1 VQKIEWFRLADLP
14 TWKRNKAVPGKFYLI
29 SPFIGCVTSVMET
42 TCIDVRFSPLK
53 AFINEHKPRKPSR
66 RTQRAKD
73 VRPKQEFPEESD
85 ASVVEFQSGPTAHLD
100 ATAQES
106 SSQTSSADNGDPQ
119 TPSPL
124 YSEAAVTHI
133 DVAQTTENSSLDE
146 TPVDPHFARLMSA
159 LTLSAKANGTSDGKP
174 DYVLPVGA
182 AVHPPSSSV
191 AAGVA
196 VSRDMPQ
203 NFTAPAS
210 GTTVGGSAPVV
221 QPRSSSRP
229 SKQSG
234 TGIFSNDAS
243 GLSNSPS
250 GSHASSPLPSQSTI
264 SPGFVTS
271 PSPNTKSPTH
281 SRRSSMITADLSP
294 YLARPAGIPMNGK
307 RLKQLALL
315 EAVADE
321 SSRMIATSLVHPPT
335 QPSPSYEASHTP
347 HHAPL
352 PPNAVM
358 SHNFTNLSPMYSNT
372 HGPYIPSVPQT
383 GSFNPP
389 SPDNAFTERPR
400 TSNSFRQVPNHHPR
414 LSNTRASMNQAQLLG
429 ALPGTFNPSI
439 PGHHMPA
446 IPPMPILNFHSPSTF
461 PPPPLPTVVTG
472 TPIFRTGPHPPTV
485 GRGPPPPL
493 RVLPSQAVSG
503 PAMSQNLPSTPGGS
517 SNFGFPRPTP
527 NPHNTQLLSI
537 LNRGSGQ

>member
-1 VQKIEWFRLADLP
+1 
-14 TWKRNKAVPGKFYLI
+14 
-29 SPFIGCVTSVMET
+29 MET
-42 TCIDVRFSPLK
+42 TCVCVDVRFSPLK
-53 AFINEHKPRKPSR
+53 ALINEHKPRKPSR

-85 ASVVEFQSGPTAHLD
+85 ASAIEFQSGPTAHLD

-124 YSEAAVTHI
+124 YSEAAVTHV
-133 DVAQTTENSSLDE
+133 DVAQTTESNGLDE
-146 TPVDPHFARLMSA
+146 IPVDPHFARLMSA
-159 LTLSAKANGTSDGKP
+159 LTLSAQANGTCDGKP
-174 DYVLPVGA
+174 DYELPACA
-182 AVHPPSSSV
+182 AVHPRSASPAAVDV
-191 AAGVA
+191 AI
-196 VSRDMPQ
+196 SRDRPQ
-203 NFTAPAS
+203 NYNAPTSGSTA
-210 GTTVGGSAPVV
+210 GGSAPIVH
-221 QPRSSSRP
+221 PRSSSRP
-229 SKQSG
+229 SKQLG
-234 TGIFSNDAS
+234 TGFFSNDAI
-243 GLSNSPS
+243 GFSNSPS
-250 GSHASSPLPSQSTI
+250 RSHASSPLPSQSTI
-264 SPGFVTS
+264 SPGLVTS
-271 PSPNTKSPTH
+271 PSPNTKSPAH

-335 QPSPSYEASHTP
+335 QPSPPYEASHTP

-389 SPDNAFTERPR
+389 SPDNAFTVRPR
-400 TSNSFRQVPNHHPR
+400 TSNTFRQVPNYHPR
-414 LSNTRASMNQAQLLG
+414 PPNTRASMNQAQLLG
-429 ALPGTFNPSI
+429 ALSGNSNPSTQ
-439 PGHHMPA
+439 GHHMPS
-446 IPPMPILNFHSPSTF
+446 IPPMPILNFHNTF
-461 PPPPLPTVVTG
+461 PPPQLPTVVTG
-472 TPIFRTGPHPPTV
+472 APIFQTGPHPPRV

-493 RVLPSQAVSG
+493 RVLPSQAASG
-503 PAMSQNLPSTPGGS
+503 PAVVPSLPSTPGAS
-517 SNFGFPRPTP
+517 SNFGFSRPIP
-527 NPHNTQLLSI
+527 NPQNTQLLSI